1 MKELKEDW
9 QEVRLGDVVYF
20 NPTEKLIKGNNYKK
34 IPMDCLIPK
43 TRKIENYEVNTFNG
57 GSKFRNGD
65 TLMARITPC
74 LENGKTA
81 QVSILEENEIAFGS
95 TEFIV
100 LREKEN
106 ISDNNFIY
114 YLFNTDYIRST
125 AIKSMTGTSGRQRVQ
140 EDVLKNTIIKLPPLE
155 EQKKIASILSS
166 LDDKIELNNR
176 MNKIL
181 EETAQTIFKEWFINF
196 NFPNEKGKPYK
207 KNGGNMIE
215 SELGE
220 IPEGWEVDIL
230 SNIFDISIGKTP
242 PRKETECFSNND
254 KDMKWV
260 SISDMGKSGLYLLD
274 TSEYL
279 TLDAVNKYNVII
291 VPKDTIILSFKL
303 TIGRVSIVSE
313 DMTTN
318 EAIAHIKTNNK
329 KLNEY
334 TYFYLKNF
342 KYSTL
347 GSTSSIAQAV
357 NSKLIKSIK
366 FILPDTNILNDF
378 HLKTKDIFNKIKYNQ
393 IENQKLAGI
402 RDSILP
408 KLMSGEIRIK

>member
-1 MKELKEDW
+1 MKELKEEW
-9 QEVRLGDVVYF
+9 QEVRLGDVVHF

-34 IPMDCLIPK
+34 VPMDCLIPK

-106 ISDNNFIY
+106 ISNNNFIY

-140 EDVLKNTIIKLPPLE
+140 EDVLKNTIIKLPSLE
-155 EQKKIASILSS
+155 EQKKMASILSS

-196 NFPNEKGKPYK
+196 NFPNEEGKPYK
-207 KNGGNMIE
+207 KSGGKMIE

-220 IPEGWEVDIL
+220 IPEGWEVITLENILKVIKGKKTKETHIKKTDLLNYQYLTIDCYNNSNIEYTEYVEKMYVDKLDIIMVMDGASSGKLFYGKNGIL
-230 SNIFDISIGKTP
+230 SSTMAKFYVENKNINEIVFFFLKKIENEIMYHTTGSAIPHANKQFILNKKIALP
-242 PRKETECFSNND
+242 PKQ
-254 KDMKWV
+254 
-260 SISDMGKSGLYLLD
+260 LLN
-274 TSEYL
+274 L
-279 TLDAVNKYNVII
+279 TNY
-291 VPKDTIILSFKL
+291 
-303 TIGRVSIVSE
+303 
-313 DMTTN
+313 
-318 EAIAHIKTNNK
+318 IKTIREKIINNI
-329 KLNEY
+329 E
-334 TYFYLKNF
+334 
-342 KYSTL
+342 
-347 GSTSSIAQAV
+347 
-357 NSKLIKSIK
+357 
-366 FILPDTNILNDF
+366 
-378 HLKTKDIFNKIKYNQ
+378 
-393 IENQKLAGI
+393 ENQKLAGI